1 MTPKQMN
8 YTVEQVVIGGSPRWR
23 LWRLVIWFD
32 ADILRKFCIYT
43 WWEEPS
49 NEQIESMVDFC
60 FASIACYQ
68 SAAGITGRLKVNKV
82 FSTEQ

>member
-1 MTPKQMN
+1 MT
-8 YTVEQVVIGGSPRWR
+8 YAVEQVVVDGSPR
-23 LWRLVIWFD
+23 WRLVIWFD
-32 ADILRKFCIYT
+32 ADVLRKFWIYT
-43 WWEEPS
+43 WWEKPS

-68 SAAGITGRLKVNKV
+68 SAANITGRLKVNKV